1 MLVPSCAGLS
11 KFSNKKIVKL
21 HQLYLHNFLHD
32 VVAAVAKAPVCSKI
46 YFCRAVGSNPAA
58 AKKMAINFFSYIF
71 LLFYHLDLVIHS
83 SGDVHKTCGPTRR
96 RGSI

>member
-1 MLVPSCAGLS
+1 M
-11 KFSNKKIVKL
+11 
-21 HQLYLHNFLHD
+21 
-32 VVAAVAKAPVCSKI
+32 AAVAKAPVSQEYI
-46 YFCRAVGSNPAA
+46 FCRLMGSNPAA

-83 SGDVHKTCGPTRR
+83 SGDVHKSCGPTRR